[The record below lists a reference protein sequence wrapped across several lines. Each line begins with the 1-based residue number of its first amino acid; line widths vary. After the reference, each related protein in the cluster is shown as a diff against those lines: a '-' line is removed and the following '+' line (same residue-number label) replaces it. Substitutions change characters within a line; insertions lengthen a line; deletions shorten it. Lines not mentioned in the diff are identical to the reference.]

1 MRFLLLRH
9 SNRNAFGENLVSELK
24 QYRLCGVILMLMNIA
39 LSGVVILVIR
49 KNEGFQYAGYLIYVM
64 AMYAFYNVITG
75 SEPHLWQVLHLPWL
89 MKHRLSGC
97 AFCWQFLDLLDGS
110 CHGFCIRES
119 GKSRRRICSRWLKQ
133 NRKRFMKSVKKGIHC
148 SDWYFSYQKA
158 VKGSKNVWQTFWYIF
173 SENCG
178 RIFL

>member
-1 MRFLLLRH
+1 MQVSLYLSLGINLLYAVMRFLLLRH

-75 SEPHLWQVLHLPWL
+75 SEPHLWQVLHLP
-89 MKHRLSGC
+89 
-97 AFCWQFLDLLDGS
+97 
-110 CHGFCIRES
+110 
-119 GKSRRRICSRWLKQ
+119 
-133 NRKRFMKSVKKGIHC
+133 
-148 SDWYFSYQKA
+148 
-158 VKGSKNVWQTFWYIF
+158 
-173 SENCG
+173 
-178 RIFL
+178 